1 MGYMTKHW
9 LEGDPQRN
17 RGHNLVE
24 VEVSSSSRLGA
35 PSKDDDVFFSIEVSR
50 DDGNYQVVRFT
61 EDEVGELFSKMV
73 KVAKQSTRIN
83 VALAILKRV
92 PDAELLQFFTTL
104 LAKRGKRS
112 ERSEGGES
120 GKLDFDWDWDWIDN

>member
-24 VEVSSSSRLGA
+24 VDVFSSPRLGA
-35 PSKDDDVFFSIEVSR
+35 PTKDDDVLFSIEVSR
-50 DDGNYQVVRFT
+50 EDRNYQEVRFT
-61 EDEVGELFSKMV
+61 QDEVGELFSRMV
-73 KVAKQSTRIN
+73 KVAKQSTRIK

-92 PDAELLQFFTTL
+92 PDAELLHFLTTL
-104 LAKRGKRS
+104 LAERGKRS
-112 ERSEGGES
+112 EGGESGES
-120 GKLDFDWDWDWIDN
+120 GKLDFDWDWIDY